1 MAYYGERPHEEVQ
14 SQFNQDLRRVLLYDK
29 KPSLI
34 LQAPLLG
41 FGFISGLLADE
52 ELSSKLENPPMLSF
66 VFEEGKL
73 KPARVVIKDFEVKVS
88 VFEPKPS
95 ESKPTKTQRR
105 KK

>member
-1 MAYYGERPHEEVQ
+1 M
-14 SQFNQDLRRVLLYDK
+14 
-29 KPSLI
+29 
-34 LQAPLLG
+34 
-41 FGFISGLLADE
+41 
-52 ELSSKLENPPMLSF
+52 LENLPMLSF